1 MPHGTACVTPPSWRP
16 RCWCCSPAPASVT
29 LHLVAESVFTN
40 DMGQRVP
47 CGGCRAQDAEVLDAL
62 GSLLAEH
69 GPEDEA
75 IRVLQQAVAVSPGEG
90 SEKYM

>member
-1 MPHGTACVTPPSWRP
+1 M
-16 RCWCCSPAPASVT
+16 
-29 LHLVAESVFTN
+29 
-40 DMGQRVP
+40 
-47 CGGCRAQDAEVLDAL
+47 CGCHAQDAEVLDAL
-62 GSLLAEH
+62 GALLAEH